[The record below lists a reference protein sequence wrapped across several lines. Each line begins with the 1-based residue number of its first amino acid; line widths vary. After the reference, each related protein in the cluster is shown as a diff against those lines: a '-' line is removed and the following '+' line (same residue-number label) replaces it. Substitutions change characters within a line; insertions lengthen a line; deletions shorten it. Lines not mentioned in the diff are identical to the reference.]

1 MELNRE
7 QIQNDFYKCLIGEC
21 HLCTY
26 YTRKDCKHQLM
37 SKVVALINEQ
47 ERKIKELTEGK
58 YDIECS
64 YNSLKKDNERLHA
77 TRTELTRVQ
86 EENERLRAE
95 NEIKSQKRANI
106 FEITNAFERGRTD
119 GVRKMQERIKA
130 EKFHH
135 KNFGYLVYLADIDR
149 IAKEMLEEGGNKND

>member
-1 MELNRE
+1 MELNAE
-7 QIQNDFYKCLIGEC
+7 QIKNNFHNCLIGEC

-77 TRTELTRVQ
+77 SCTELERKCASLND
-86 EENERLRAE
+86 EIESLKDSNEHLAVFLSE
-95 NEIKSQKRANI
+95 AKAN
-106 FEITNAFERGRTD
+106 T
-119 GVRKMQERIKA
+119 VRKMQERLIKEAYPFPCAIGVEYAVPIYKIYQIA
-130 EKFHH
+130 E
-135 KNFGYLVYLADIDR
+135 
-149 IAKEMLEEGGNKND
+149 EMM